1 MNLPSPVL
9 QISNTM
15 ISKVMLCYKQLSLCL
30 KEKKPN
36 NPEPFICEWFY
47 CEVACFTQLTFLPNV
62 HVETGLSKDSC
73 GSGDRRSCYTRCK
86 VSLGFHVTIFSH
98 YLNKNYIE
106 VVQVPGNKD
115 FPWCW
120 QTLRPQMEVLTCHKR
135 YCIMFFSFRQ
145 GIAVTKETSLYKNY
159 YCRKKNI

>member
-1 MNLPSPVL
+1 MCFTTNQSNSKPKVKFRVLHSDAPGMNSPSSVL

-15 ISKVMLCYKQLSLCL
+15 ILKVMLCYKQLSLCS
-30 KEKKPN
+30 KEKK
-36 NPEPFICEWFY
+36 ILCEQFY
-47 CEVACFTQLTFLPNV
+47 CKVACFTQLTFLPNID
-62 HVETGLSKDSC
+62 VETELSKDSC

-115 FPWCW
+115 FPWC
-120 QTLRPQMEVLTCHKR
+120 
-135 YCIMFFSFRQ
+135 
-145 GIAVTKETSLYKNY
+145 
-159 YCRKKNI
+159 

>member
-1 MNLPSPVL
+1 MNLLSPVL

-15 ISKVMLCYKQLSLCL
+15 ILKVMLCYKQLFLYS
-30 KEKKPN
+30 KKKKPKTT
-36 NPEPFICEWFY
+36 ELFTYKWFY
-47 CEVACFTQLTFLPNV
+47 CNIAWSTQSTFFPNI
-62 HVETGLSKDSC
+62 HVETELSKDSC
-73 GSGDRRSCYTRCK
+73 CSGDRRSCYTRCK

-120 QTLRPQMEVLTCHKR
+120 QTLRPQMEVLTCRKR
-135 YCIMFFSFRQ
+135 YCIMFFSFRL
-145 GIAVTKETSLYKNY
+145 GIAVTKETSLYKSY
-159 YCRKKNI
+159 YYREKSI